1 MNPTRA
7 LWEAACCRQSRASS
21 LLQNIGRLVGASLL
35 ATLGLPAPAAA
46 APASLDPQIQ
56 AITEQARSAFLAKQ
70 PFKRLNLAVWVQA
83 APGQPW
89 RGGEVDAAAQV
100 YPASIV
106 KLPFAIDSVATC
118 VERGA
123 APDCQRDDLISML
136 VDSDNVATGRLV
148 DGLTGTIDHHEGP
161 IAPGVQAV
169 AAPADEAARNAT
181 YATWLAARLHTEQ
194 RLQSWGM
201 LGGMRLF
208 SKTYPTNSGEEPNGF
223 EKRARQELGRNTMS
237 AHDVAA
243 LMRALID
250 GDIDT
255 RSGAPVFATLLPYL
269 ARSRFSLQSTLS
281 SGVLPDARVI
291 GKMGTAFNTLEEVAL
306 IDWPNHPEKPRVL
319 IAAFS
324 DGFDQATPEPF
335 DGWRLADLTTEIL
348 TRLKLMTALAWQA
361 PQTQRKGLA
370 LWQLP
375 AANTARQMEV
385 QYRFAAGQPGIR
397 RVRLRCAPD
406 CSANSMVWHWPAA
419 QVAARPLL
427 LGIVNIPA
435 GAKLE
440 VEAELES
447 ATATPGEVLW
457 LTLPAPTATPAVP
470 R

>member
-1 MNPTRA
+1 M
-7 LWEAACCRQSRASS
+7 SREHWC
-21 LLQNIGRLVGASLL
+21 LVGASLL
-35 ATLGLPAPAAA
+35 ATLGVNAPASA
-46 APASLDPQIQ
+46 APATLDPQIQ
-56 AITEQARSAFLAKQ
+56 AITEQARSAFLATQ
-70 PFKRLNLAVWVQA
+70 SFKRLNLALWVQA

-89 RGGEVDAAAQV
+89 RGGEVDAAEQV
-100 YPASIV
+100 YPASMV

-118 VERGA
+118 VEHGA
-123 APDCQRDDLISML
+123 APDCQHDDLVPML

-169 AAPADEAARNAT
+169 AAPADEATRNT
-181 YATWLAARLHTEQ
+181 LYAKWLAARLHTEK

-208 SKTYPTNSGEEPNGF
+208 SKTYPTNSGEEPAGF
-223 EKRARQELGRNTMS
+223 EKRARQDMGRNTMS
-237 AHDVAA
+237 AHDIAA
-243 LMRALID
+243 LMRALVD

-255 RSGAPVFATLLPYL
+255 RSGAPVLTTLRPYL
-269 ARSRFSLQSTLS
+269 ARTRFSLQSTLA
-281 SGVLPDARVI
+281 SGAPPDTRII
-291 GKMGTAFNTLEEVAL
+291 GKMGTAYNTLEEVAL
-306 IDWPNHPEKPRVL
+306 LDWPDSPQKPRVL

-324 DGFDQATPEPF
+324 DGYDQAPPEPF
-335 DGWRLADLTTEIL
+335 DGWRLAGLTTEIL
-348 TRLKLMTALAWQA
+348 TRLKIMPAPPWQA
-361 PQTQRKGLA
+361 SQAQRKGLA

-375 AANTARQMEV
+375 AANTARTIEV
-385 QYRFAAGQPGIR
+385 QYRFAQYGLATGQLGIR
-397 RVRLRCAPD
+397 RVQLRCAPG
-406 CSANSMVWHWPAA
+406 CSTSSVVWNWPAA

-427 LGIVNIPA
+427 LGTVNVPA

-457 LTLPAPTATPAVP
+457 LTLPSPATTTAPTATASVP

>member
-1 MNPTRA
+1 M
-7 LWEAACCRQSRASS
+7 SRV
-21 LLQNIGRLVGASLL
+21 RWCLVGASLL
-35 ATLGLPAPAAA
+35 ATLGMHAPAAA
-46 APASLDPQIQ
+46 APAGLDPQIQ
-56 AITEQARSAFLAKQ
+56 AITEQARSAFLATQ
-70 PFKRLNLAVWVQA
+70 SFKRLNLAVWVQA

-89 RGGEVDAAAQV
+89 RGGEVDATAQV

-106 KLPFAIDSVATC
+106 KLPFAIDSVVAC

-123 APDCQRDDLISML
+123 APDCQREDLVPML

-148 DGLTGTIDHHEGP
+148 DALTGTIDHHEGP

-169 AAPADEAARNAT
+169 AAPADEPTRNAA
-181 YATWLAARLHTEQ
+181 YANWLAARLHTEQ
-194 RLQSWGM
+194 RLQSWGL

-208 SKTYPTNSGEEPNGF
+208 SKTYPTNSGDDPAGF

-237 AHDVAA
+237 AHDTAA
-243 LMRALID
+243 LMRALVDGEID
-250 GDIDT
+250 S
-255 RSGAPVFATLLPYL
+255 RSGAPVFATLRPHL
-269 ARSRFSLQSTLS
+269 ARTRFSLQSTLA
-281 SGVLPDARVI
+281 SGAPPDTRII
-291 GKMGTAFNTLEEVAL
+291 GKIGTAFDTLEEVAL
-306 IDWPNHPEKPRVL
+306 LDWPDSPQKPRVL

-348 TRLKLMTALAWQA
+348 TRLKLMSPLPWQV
-361 PQTQRKGLA
+361 PQTQRKALA

-375 AANTARQMEV
+375 AAKTARQMEV
-385 QYRFAAGQPGIR
+385 QYRFGTGQPGIR
-397 RVRLRCAPD
+397 RVQLRCTPG
-406 CSANSMVWHWPAA
+406 CGTSSMTWNWPAVR
-419 QVAARPLL
+419 VAARPLL
-427 LGIVNIPA
+427 LGTVNVPA

-457 LTLPAPTATPAVP
+457 LTLPAPTAATASP